1 MSPRDWLDLVLIFVG
16 IFSPTG
22 AFVVLMRLGGQ
33 RRLDAAQEHEI
44 TERINKSQE
53 ERETAKWTAWE
64 REREADRR
72 IAEERFERLIALE
85 GWADEVLVWQRIV
98 KQLLDANSVA
108 APTAP
113 PIPMPRPRAR
123 PGEHLPPPAPT

>member
-33 RRLDAAQEHEI
+33 RRLDSAQEHEI

-64 REREADRR
+64 RERDADRR
-72 IAEERFERLIALE
+72 IADERFERLIALE
-85 GWADEVLVWQRIV
+85 GWADQVLLWQRVV
-98 KQLLDANSVA
+98 KILLDANDIA
-108 APTAP
+108 APDAP
-113 PIPMPRPRAR
+113 PIPMPHAR
-123 PGEHLPPPAPT
+123 RHPDHLPPAAR